1 MKTSKKYVCCAAA
14 LAAAMTA
21 GCAMTAQNGGVT
33 PPDLMPRQL
42 ADIRNTTAPAI
53 QAGRPTVALVLG
65 GGGLRGF
72 AHVGALRALE
82 EAGIRPDIVVGT
94 SAGSVVGAA
103 YASGMDLEQIKSAAL
118 NVKVSSLMDFT
129 LSSSGIMR
137 GNKLA
142 SWVNTMT
149 GDVPIEK
156 FPIRFAAVA
165 TDLQSGQAVLIDQ
178 GTAGRAIQASSAVP
192 GVNVPVAYKSGH
204 LIDGGITSLVPV
216 RFARAMGADVVIAV
230 DIYCHGPRANGLAV
244 PTVLSR
250 VMQTQSCLVAAAEMA
265 EADVLIAPRVGVPS
279 MSTRG
284 SQEGVIQA
292 GYEAARAALKEWR
305 PDERSVAMR
314 VPD

>member
-1 MKTSKKYVCCAAA
+1 
-14 LAAAMTA
+14 
-21 GCAMTAQNGGVT
+21 
-33 PPDLMPRQL
+33 
-42 ADIRNTTAPAI
+42 
-53 QAGRPTVALVLG
+53 VALVLG

-178 GTAGRAIQASSAVP
+178 GSCRARHPGFVSRTGRE
-192 GVNVPVAYKSGH
+192 
-204 LIDGGITSLVPV
+204 
-216 RFARAMGADVVIAV
+216 RA
-230 DIYCHGPRANGLAV
+230 H
-244 PTVLSR
+244 
-250 VMQTQSCLVAAAEMA
+250 CLQ
-265 EADVLIAPRVGVPS
+265 G
-279 MSTRG
+279 
-284 SQEGVIQA
+284 
-292 GYEAARAALKEWR
+292 R
-305 PDERSVAMR
+305 PLD
-314 VPD
+314 